1 MQDFNV
7 LRPEGYLSDDRQTI
21 NDNFES
27 IITDFSGTVF
37 PTNNLF
43 AGMKCNRIDQKKVY
57 MLQDNLT
64 TWTYM
69 FSYDNNT
76 VTVPRATAAMS
87 ATNDGRSQQIDSTY
101 IKGISQKGGAS
112 ATLSI
117 TKGDGTESDLKLSLS
132 KADVGLNQVD
142 NIPDAE
148 KSVKHADNATKA
160 EQDSKGVA
168 IDAGSYAKSVDIG
181 MWQPNES
188 VTVDTVRFLSGA
200 KYAGYFLRCTTAGTT
215 GSTEP
220 QPTVGTGTAVN
231 DGSVKWILYAMS
243 TQNDI
248 NNIPSMNFNVSGS
261 TQGAITS
268 SINIRSGSQEAACI
282 SSVSGTLLGQV
293 TGVSAGNY
301 SLKNL
306 LDALVQKSHTHVQ
319 NTPSGACNCMCA
331 DMDGTCIIFANA
343 ISNASLIPI
352 DKLKIGDEV
361 LTTNGYKKIVDIVDK
376 TTEGRK
382 CVEIY
387 KEDKLIAIVTAD
399 HPLLYDDNGVQ
410 VYDVEGFVRENNI
423 AYKTRLGG
431 RAGYFLNTIPTKY
444 GNAVQVKNKDGE
456 DINLNIKIVDMP
468 ADTKCYLPVLEN
480 GGVMYLEDLPAYIGR
495 RVIFA

>member
-1 MQDFNV
+1 M
-7 LRPEGYLSDDRQTI
+7 TI
-21 NDNFES
+21 E
-27 IITDFSGTVF
+27 IPKLITDTNPYFQYEGSSDATTQDELQAFMKNEHGVVEALTSAILWQPSTAYEKGQEVRSPNMPAGFVAICTVAGISGTNE
-37 PTNNLF
+37 PDWGTGGT
-43 AGMKCNRIDQKKVY
+43 AIADASCTWKV
-57 MLQDNLT
+57 T
-64 TWTYM
+64 
-69 FSYDNNT
+69 
-76 VTVPRATAAMS
+76 
-87 ATNDGRSQQIDSTY
+87 
-101 IKGISQKGGAS
+101 KG
-112 ATLSI
+112 SI
-117 TKGDGTESDLKLSLS
+117 TVNGQE
-132 KADVGLNQVD
+132 
-142 NIPDAE
+142 PDASGNITIPSYTPTYASDAE
-148 KSVKHADNATKA
+148 AIAGTVINKAMTPKAT
-160 EQDSKGVA
+160 
-168 IDAGSYAKSVDIG
+168 DAVIENIG
-181 MWQPNES
+181 YWKPNEAVS
-188 VTVDTVRFLSGA
+188 LNVRRYLRLP
-200 KYAGYFLRCTTAGTT
+200 KYAGYFLQCTTAGTT

-231 DGSVKWILYAMS
+231 DGSVKWTLYAMS

-268 SINIRSGSQEAACI
+268 SINIKTGSQEAACI
-282 SSVSGTLLGQV
+282 SSVSGTILGQAK
-293 TGVSAGNY
+293 GISAGNY

-306 LDALVQKSHTHVQ
+306 LDALVQKSHTHVK

-331 DMDGTCIIFANA
+331 DMDGNCIIFANA

-387 KEDKLIAIVTAD
+387 KEDKLIAIVTVD

-431 RAGYFLNTIPTKY
+431 RAGYFLNAIPIKY
-444 GNAVQVKNKDGE
+444 SNVVQVKNKDGE